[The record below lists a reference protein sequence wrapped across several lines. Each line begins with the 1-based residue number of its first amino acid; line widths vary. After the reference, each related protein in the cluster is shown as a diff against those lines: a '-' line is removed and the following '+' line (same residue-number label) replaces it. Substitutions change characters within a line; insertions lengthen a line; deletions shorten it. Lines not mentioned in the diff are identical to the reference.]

1 MGRAGRQAG
10 KIALHS
16 SRKLCLEH
24 DSLETKQCHFCP
36 FHRSNL
42 AEAVAK
48 KGARGRY
55 FVGGR
60 CDSKSMGREIEDTK
74 GDEESP

>member
-1 MGRAGRQAG
+1 MGRARRQAR

-16 SRKLCLEH
+16 SRKLCPEH
-24 DSLETKQCHFCP
+24 DSLETKQCHLCP
-36 FHRSNL
+36 FLRSNL

-55 FVGGR
+55 FVGR